1 MLVVSW
7 KRKDD
12 KLYCHTVKL
21 VVDFLVCK
29 AFTWHLRTGKMFH
42 FVKERGD
49 LIKALTLFDR

>member
-7 KRKDD
+7 KDD